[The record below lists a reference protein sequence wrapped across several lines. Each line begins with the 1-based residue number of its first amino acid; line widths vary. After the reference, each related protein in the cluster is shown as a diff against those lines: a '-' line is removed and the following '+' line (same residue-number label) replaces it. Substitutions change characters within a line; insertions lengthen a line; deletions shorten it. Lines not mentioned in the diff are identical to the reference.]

1 MSASSFPA
9 GAPEIKQSSCRVFQ
23 VSCSCR
29 SVLHVRDGKA
39 VCTIC
44 EVEHSVSAESRP
56 IWAEDPAPAAEEPT
70 ITAKEGLA

>member
-1 MSASSFPA
+1 
-9 GAPEIKQSSCRVFQ
+9 
-23 VSCSCR
+23 
-29 SVLHVRDGKA
+29 VLHVRDGKA